1 MVLCYKS
8 TFLGTLLHLRISD
21 GLIEV
26 KTDNLSVL
34 AIIKDS
40 VSASAGQRKLK
51 LNIEMTQVEMES
63 VNIIIDSIYPK
74 VQNQYTVAQRYQ
86 LIDGLKEL
94 AAGEDDLSFL
104 SAEYRD
110 ILDQADSIRKSY
122 TEQPKMLSY
131 LWTVLTDLYGDMKKI

>member
-74 VQNQYTVAQRYQ
+74 VQNQYTIAQR
-86 LIDGLKEL
+86 
-94 AAGEDDLSFL
+94 F
-104 SAEYRD
+104 
-110 ILDQADSIRKSY
+110 
-122 TEQPKMLSY
+122 
-131 LWTVLTDLYGDMKKI
+131 